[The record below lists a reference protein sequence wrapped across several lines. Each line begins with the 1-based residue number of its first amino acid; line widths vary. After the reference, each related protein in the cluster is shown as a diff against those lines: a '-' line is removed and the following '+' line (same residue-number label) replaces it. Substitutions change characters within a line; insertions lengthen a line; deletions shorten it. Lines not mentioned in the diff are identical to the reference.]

1 MNLSFIY
8 ELQKT
13 NTIKCNINEKL
24 INILKNYSNIIEKKL
39 DSIFFICNGT
49 IIDNYEKTINEIAN
63 NENKRIMKNEILVY
77 QISEAINKDDNKN
90 IYFLEENNTI
100 KISCKKDDKIK
111 NISEKYENL
120 SNLSINL

>member
-1 MNLSFIY
+1 
-8 ELQKT
+8 
-13 NTIKCNINEKL
+13 
-24 INILKNYSNIIEKKL
+24 
-39 DSIFFICNGT
+39 
-49 IIDNYEKTINEIAN
+49 
-63 NENKRIMKNEILVY
+63 MKIEILVY